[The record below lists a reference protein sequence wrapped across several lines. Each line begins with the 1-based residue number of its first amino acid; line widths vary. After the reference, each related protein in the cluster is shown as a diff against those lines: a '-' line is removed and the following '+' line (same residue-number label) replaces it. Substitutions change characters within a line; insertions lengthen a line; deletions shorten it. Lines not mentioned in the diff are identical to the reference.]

1 VNSSRELSN
10 RPASIIRPFAEA
22 DWAQVWP
29 IVRQVVQDADTYTYD
44 PGMTEAQARETWLER
59 PPGLTVVA
67 AEPVRD
73 GAHVVPENPSAERIA
88 GTAKMGPNRAGPGA
102 HVATASFMV
111 AADQRGRGVGAAL
124 CRFVI
129 DWARQR
135 GYAGMQF
142 NAVAESNTGAVSVY
156 RRLGFEV
163 IGTVPRAF
171 EHPVLGR
178 VGLHVMYL
186 EF

>member
-1 VNSSRELSN
+1 V
-10 RPASIIRPFAEA
+10 IRPFVES

-29 IVRQVVQDADTYTYD
+29 IVRDVVRAGDTYTYD
-44 PGMTEAQARETWLER
+44 TTMTEAQARSTWVEQ

-67 AEPVRD
+67 TGDLD
-73 GAHVVPENPSAERIA
+73 GGSERIA
-88 GTAKMGPNRAGPGA
+88 GTAKMGANRGGPGA

-111 AADQRGRGVGAAL
+111 AAGSRGRGVGAAL

-129 DWARQR
+129 DWARTE
-135 GYAGMQF
+135 GFAGIQF
-142 NAVAESNTGAVSVY
+142 NAVAESNVAAVTVY
-156 RRLGFEV
+156 RRLGFQIV
-163 IGTVPRAF
+163 GTVPRAF
-171 EHPVLGR
+171 EHPELGR